1 MVNELTMAGMFR
13 CFRAV
18 LAPPLTGRRETET
31 VSRISYSLLVFLLL
45 NANSGVPVFKTQARA
60 AGQEKREAEY
70 LFLCGVMW
78 VKHASV
84 DACKELIG
92 ALQSDDP
99 DVILLASDLL
109 AQRIDSA

>member
-1 MVNELTMAGMFR
+1 
-13 CFRAV
+13 V
-18 LAPPLTGRRETET
+18 LAPLVTGRRERET
-31 VSRISYSLLVFLLL
+31 VPDFIHAFGISL
-45 NANSGVPVFKTQARA
+45 AECNSGVPVFKTQGRA
-60 AGQEKREAEY
+60 TGQEKREAEY

-84 DACKELIG
+84 EACKELIG

-99 DVILLASDLL
+99 DVVLLASDLL